1 MDLSFDAKVISAE
14 AVLATSYWCADRIV
28 ADITQDGEVV
38 KVSLSGRS
46 GTEVTSRDAEDFKVM
61 AVHNQIRKQLANQF
75 AAMETAIVQKAFA
88 PVSSRG

>member
-46 GTEVTSRDAEDFKVM
+46 GTAWSFHLTDCFYPIPAL
-61 AVHNQIRKQLANQF
+61 HF
-75 AAMETAIVQKAFA
+75 A
-88 PVSSRG
+88 